1 MRNIENEMPRRNVT
15 YRDIQ
20 GVLHCS
26 EKTVYNKLSGAT
38 DFTYSEVKA
47 IRDNLFPGYNL
58 EYLFDFDEYRK
69 PRKEETER

>member
-1 MRNIENEMPRRNVT
+1 MRNIENEMTRRNVT

-26 EKTVYNKLSGAT
+26 EKTVYNKLSGVT

-58 EYLFDFDEYRK
+58 EYLFDFDEDRNQ
-69 PRKEETER
+69 RNEETER